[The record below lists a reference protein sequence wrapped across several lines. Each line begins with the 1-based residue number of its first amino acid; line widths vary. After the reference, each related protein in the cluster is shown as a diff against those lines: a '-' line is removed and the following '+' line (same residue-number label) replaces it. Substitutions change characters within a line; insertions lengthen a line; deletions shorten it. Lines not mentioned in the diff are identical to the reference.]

1 MNLFFVVFCAFFMIL
16 GFVDFIKFIFF
27 KIFKKTENN
36 IKSSD
41 SAEFIIRNLANKN
54 LWNKDFSKLVCVESD
69 DNETKKIIKIA
80 QSDYDFLNFRANT
93 FKVVD

>member
-1 MNLFFVVFCAFFMIL
+1 MNLFFIVFCAFFMIL

-27 KIFKKTENN
+27 KIFKKTEHN

-41 SAEFIIRNLANKN
+41 SAEFVIRDLANKN
-54 LWNKDFSKLVCVESD
+54 LWNKNFSKLVCIESD
-69 DNETKKIIKIA
+69 DNETKKIIEIA
-80 QSDYDFLNFRANT
+80 QNEYDFLNFEPN

>member
-1 MNLFFVVFCAFFMIL
+1 MIL

-27 KIFKKTENN
+27 KIFKKTEYN

-41 SAEFIIRNLANKN
+41 SAEFVIRDLANRN
-54 LWNKDFSKLVCVESD
+54 LWNKNCSQLVCIESD
-69 DNETKKIIKIA
+69 DNETKKIIEIA
-80 QSDYDFLNFRANT
+80 QNKYDFLNFEPNI